1 MMQLAF
7 QTPPAFHVQP
17 FVAGPTPGKPGRW
30 VSYLMIV
37 AVLAAALLSVGSARA
52 GRSTGAGIVAAVGDW
67 VADLDEPEP
76 SQP

>member
-17 FVAGPTPGKPGRW
+17 FVAGPTPVKPGRW
-30 VSYLMIV
+30 LSYLIV

-52 GRSTGAGIVAAVGDW
+52 RRSTGTGIVAALGDW
-67 VADLDEPEP
+67 VADLDEPEL